1 MNKSSNNTS
10 VVQIQPYKVKE
21 HTCKQSKYEVAPKL
35 PVRSMLVSPSGGGKT
50 VLLTNFILD
59 IYRDCFERIYIFSP
73 SIDVDNNWHPVKDY
87 IRDKIKPF
95 ENEKIYFDNYNPD
108 ELEEIIKTQQKVIEI
123 QKENKHKQM
132 FQILI
137 IIDDFADDTNFTRRS
152 TLLHQLY
159 IRGRHNYISTIT
171 STQVYKQI
179 SPIVRKN
186 MTHLFVFRLRNQA
199 DLEAITEE
207 VSAVY
212 GKDIFKQIYNEAT
225 SEPYAFLY
233 INMMAK
239 NKEDMFYQ
247 NFTHRLTPGP

>member
-1 MNKSSNNTS
+1 MNKTIT
-10 VVQIQPYKVKE
+10 VEPYKVKE
-21 HTCKQSKYEVAPKL
+21 HTCKQSKYEIAPKL
-35 PVRSMLVSPSGGGKT
+35 PVRGMLVAPSGAGKT
-50 VLLTNFILD
+50 VLLTNFILN

-73 SIDVDNNWHPVKDY
+73 SIDVDNNWKPVKDY
-87 IRDKIKPF
+87 IRDKIRPF
-95 ENEKIYFDNYNPD
+95 PDEKVYFDSYNPD
-108 ELEEIIKTQQKVIEI
+108 DLEEIIETQKKVIEI
-123 QKENKHKQM
+123 QKEQKHNQM

-137 IIDDFADDTNFTRRS
+137 IIDDFADDTNFTRKS

-159 IRGRHNYISTIT
+159 IRGRHNYISTLT
-171 STQVYKQI
+171 STQVYKQV

-212 GKDIFKQIYNEAT
+212 GKEIFRQIYNEAT
-225 SEPYAFLY
+225 SEAYAFLY

-247 NFTHRLTPGP
+247 NFQHRLIPQ

>member
-1 MNKSSNNTS
+1 MNKSPI
-10 VVQIQPYKVKE
+10 VEAYKTKE
-21 HTCKQSKYEVAPKL
+21 FTCKQSKFDVAPAL
-35 PVRSMLVSPSGGGKT
+35 PLRGMICSPSGGGKT
-50 VLLTNFILD
+50 VLLTNFILN

-73 SIDVDNNWHPVKDY
+73 SIDVDNAWDNVKDY
-87 IRDKIKPF
+87 IRDKIRPF
-95 ENEKIYFDNYNPD
+95 PNEKIYFDHYNPD
-108 ELEEIIKTQQKVIEI
+108 DLEEIIETQKKVIEI
-123 QKENKHKQM
+123 QKEQKHKQL

-137 IIDDFADDTNFTRRS
+137 VIDDFADDTNFTRKS

-159 IRGRHNYISTIT
+159 IRGRHNYISTLT
-171 STQVYKQI
+171 STQVYRQI

-212 GKDIFKQIYNEAT
+212 GKSKFQEMYNTAT
-225 SEPYAFLY
+225 SEPFAFLY

-239 NKEDMFYQ
+239 NKEDMFYM
-247 NFTHRLTPGP
+247 NFTHKLIPE